1 MVSYLKGEDVGDLF
15 WNCPCHKI
23 TDVSLDT
30 FSPVSLISQDKGHYM
45 ENIYF
50 KYEYVYKIWFKG
62 RHTMRQSEEVEEP
75 GK

>member
-1 MVSYLKGEDVGDLF
+1 MMSYLKGEDVGDLF
-15 WNCPCHKI
+15 WDCPCHKI

-30 FSPVSLISQDKGHYM
+30 FSLVSLMSHDKGNY
-45 ENIYF
+45 IF
-50 KYEYVYKIWFKG
+50 FQKEYVHMIWFKW